1 MIRCSE
7 LTKVYTSKRIP
18 VHALRGVSFEIEA
31 GDYIVVHGPS
41 GSGKSTLLN
50 LIGLLDEPTS
60 GQILLEGSDV
70 ARFSERKRAR
80 IRNRQLGFVFQ
91 RFNLIPHLNA
101 WRNVAL
107 PGECGG
113 VPRRLRRERAS
124 KLLERVGLAD
134 RADHLPSEL
143 SGGEEQRV
151 AIARAL
157 FMSPPLLL
165 ADEPTG
171 NLDSKT
177 GRQIMELLTR
187 LNRELGMTVV
197 LVTHDP
203 GIAAYAGRTI
213 NILDGRI
220 VDGKGAPDAAR

>member
-1 MIRCSE
+1 MIHCSK
-7 LTKVYTSKRIP
+7 LTKTYTSKRLP
-18 VHALRGVSFEIEA
+18 VHALRGVSFEIGL
-31 GDYIVVHGPS
+31 GDYLVVRGPS

-50 LIGLLDEPTS
+50 LIGLLDKPTS
-60 GQILLEGSDV
+60 GEILFEGRDV
-70 ARFSERKRAR
+70 ADLPERERSL
-80 IRNRQLGFVFQ
+80 IRNRRLGFVFQ

-107 PGECGG
+107 PGEYAGLN
-113 VPRRLRRERAS
+113 RRDRRARAS
-124 KLLERVGLAD
+124 ELLERVGLAD

-157 FMSPPLLL
+157 FMSPQLLL

-177 GRQIMELLTR
+177 GERIMSLFDSLYK
-187 LNRELGMTVV
+187 NGMT
-197 LVTHDP
+197 LLIVTHD
-203 GIAAYAGRTI
+203 ASVSDHASRV
-213 NILDGRI
+213 ILLKDGRL
-220 VDGKGAPDAAR
+220 VDRS

>member
-7 LTKVYTSKRIP
+7 LTKVYTSKRVP
-18 VHALRGVSFEIEA
+18 VHALRGVSFEIET

-50 LIGLLDEPTS
+50 LIGLLDQPTS
-60 GQILLEGSDV
+60 GKIILAGSDV
-70 ARFSERKRAR
+70 AHLPERKRAR
-80 IRNRQLGFVFQ
+80 IRNRQIGFVFQ

-107 PGECGG
+107 PGECAG
-113 VPRRLRRERAS
+113 VSRSSRRKRAS
-124 KLLERVGLAD
+124 ELLERVGLAD
-134 RADHLPSEL
+134 QAEHLPSEL

-171 NLDSKT
+171 NLDSET
-177 GRQIMELLTR
+177 GEGIMDLFDSLHE
-187 LNRELGMTVV
+187 NGMTLVV
-197 LVTHDP
+197 VTHDP
-203 GIAAYAGRTI
+203 SVSAHASRTI
-213 NILDGRI
+213 WLQDGRI
-220 VDGKGAPDAAR
+220 VVPPR

>member
-7 LTKVYTSKRIP
+7 LSKVYTAKRLP
-18 VHALRGVSFEIEA
+18 VHALRGVSFEIED
-31 GDYIVVHGPS
+31 GDYLVIHGPS

-60 GQILLEGSDV
+60 GEIILDGRNV
-70 ARFSERKRAR
+70 AHLPERKRAR
-80 IRNRQLGFVFQ
+80 IRNRHLGFVFQ

-107 PGECGG
+107 PGEYAGI
-113 VPRRLRRERAS
+113 PRRVQRKRALE
-124 KLLERVGLAD
+124 LLEHVRLGE

-171 NLDSKT
+171 NLDSET
-177 GRQIMELLTR
+177 GKEIMTLLDSLHNDGVTI
-187 LNRELGMTVV
+187 L
-197 LVTHDP
+197 LVTHEP
-203 GIAAYAGRTI
+203 RIIEYALRSI
-213 NILDGRI
+213 HLEDGRI
-220 VDGKGAPDAAR
+220 IDSG